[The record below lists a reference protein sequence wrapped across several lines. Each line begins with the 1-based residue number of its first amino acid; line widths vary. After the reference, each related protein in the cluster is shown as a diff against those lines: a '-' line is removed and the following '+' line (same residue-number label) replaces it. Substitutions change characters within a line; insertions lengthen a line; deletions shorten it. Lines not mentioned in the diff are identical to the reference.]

1 MADASRHSPPTRG
14 RRRHA
19 VWALLLLLDAAAVP
33 SLYGLWRDARGD
45 VADAAARVCV
55 GDCGSDG
62 VVGEGDLLTGIA
74 IALEDVPLDTCSAFD
89 VVDGGR
95 VTIDELVRAV
105 ADSLGPCRF
114 SSTPTTTSTIFTV
127 TPINQNAR
135 ARRTP
140 PPP

>member
-74 IALEDVPLDTCSAFD
+74 IALEDVPLDTCGAFD

-114 SSTPTTTSTIFTV
+114 TTPTVTITPLSAPFTPNV
-127 TPINQNAR
+127 R